1 MKRHRERG
9 NTEDFGNVTVHYT
22 DHLGNQTDYVYGVE
36 QWTHHFESFDDNTE
50 GMKSDFNPGYHV
62 KFIQPGKPVDNLTV
76 EVSPGSYEHYLFS
89 KGGIQVAPD
98 ILGVL
103 RKHDFGIED
112 WIDDFSASAEDHFL
126 TAVQD
131 KNSLINFIIE
141 LIEVCE
147 GNLKVAKTIGRKIE
161 TAIETFWRLFRKTGS
176 YWVAWNFA
184 WKPTINDIHSFF
196 TTLQRAEKR
205 VKWLREHN
213 HRPTKVHYR
222 QGPRDFSGVIST
234 DSSWVHHVPGGT
246 PFTISQPPGMTC
258 ETTFDCKITLSAWAW
273 VRYDIEDVYLFSLED
288 AIGMTA
294 LIMQGVYNPAKI
306 VWEAIPWSWLV
317 EWFTNQRAQLIKE
330 KLSLAKL
337 VFPDSTILGTGWTL
351 HLQKCTGSTTL
362 LIDGPSGTT
371 RNDIGSYFLDIYDR
385 RPGLPTGD
393 PAFRFDALS
402 AWQTSILAAIGSNWG
417 GHRRR

>member
-9 NTEDFGNVTVHYT
+9 KTEDFGNVVVHYT
-22 DHLGNQTDYVYGVE
+22 DQFGVQTDYVYGVE
-36 QWTHHFESFDDNTE
+36 NWIHHLETFDDVVD
-50 GMKSDFNPGYHV
+50 GKKSDFNPGYHV
-62 KFIQPGKPVDNLTV
+62 HFIQPGKPIDDVTI
-76 EVSPGSYEHYLFS
+76 EVSPGAYVHYLFS
-89 KGGIQVAPD
+89 NGGTQAVD

-112 WIDDFSASAEDHFL
+112 WIDDFGANAEDHFL

-147 GNLKVAKTIGRKIE
+147 GNLKVAKTISRKIE
-161 TAIETFWRLFRKTGS
+161 TALETFWRIFKKTGS

-213 HRPTKVHYR
+213 HRPVKVHYR
-222 QGPRDFSGVIST
+222 EGPRDFSGVIST
-234 DSSWVHHVPGGT
+234 DATWVHRVPGGT
-246 PFTISQPPGMTC
+246 PHDIPIPPQLHSEISY
-258 ETTFDCKITLSAWAW
+258 ECKISLSAWAW
-273 VRYDIEDVYLFSLED
+273 VRYDIEDVYLFSLDD
-288 AIGMTA
+288 AIGMCA

-317 EWFTNQRAQLIKE
+317 EWFTNKRAELIKE

-337 VFPDSTILGTGWTL
+337 IFPDSTILGTGWTL
-351 HLQKCTGSTTL
+351 HLQKCVGSSTL
-362 LIDGPSGTT
+362 LVDNASGGTA
-371 RNDIGSYFLDIYDR
+371 RYDIGSYFLDLYDR
-385 RPGLPTGD
+385 RPGLPTGS